1 MIVHLMCKESLVT
14 MALHVVHLH
23 HGMNAVHGQM
33 LTLCTENFFGKEN
46 FCRPTDPVFLRLCY
60 RKHNSFSSRPNA
72 FATLKSRPIGLLSV

>member
-33 LTLCTENFFGKEN
+33 LTLRTENFFGKELPTY
-46 FCRPTDPVFLRLCY
+46 RPCFLAPMLPETQL
-60 RKHNSFSSRPNA
+60 F
-72 FATLKSRPIGLLSV
+72 FLSA